1 MAIPQAY
8 SIGFTG
14 SSAAH
19 FFGRLKQQGIQKL
32 LDVRINNTSQLAGFA
47 KRTDLEF
54 FLSELVGARYQHEPL
69 LAPTDKLL
77 KAYRNREMSWFEYES
92 QFLDLM
98 QERQI
103 EKLFCAKDFLE
114 KTVLLCS
121 EATPLQCHRRLVL
134 EYLNVAWNGLEIVH
148 L

>member
-1 MAIPQAY
+1 MAIPKAY

-19 FFGRLKQQGIQKL
+19 FFGRLKQHGIQKL
-32 LDVRINNTSQLAGFA
+32 LDVRINNTSQLAAFA
-47 KRTDLEF
+47 KRADLEF
-54 FLSELVGARYQHEPL
+54 FLNELVGAKYQHEPL
-69 LAPTDKLL
+69 LAPTEELL
-77 KAYRNREMSWFEYES
+77 KAYRNKEIRWLEYEAK
-92 QFLDLM
+92 FLELM

-103 EKLFCAKDFLE
+103 EKLFCAKDFLD

-134 EYLNVAWNGLEIVH
+134 DYLNVAWNGLEIVH